1 MKLVLVESPAKAKT
15 INKYLGPDFDVM
27 ATIGHIR
34 NLPNKNGVNPDNNFQ
49 MEWELIDRGNKFLK
63 EIKASLKSANKLI
76 LATDPD
82 REGEAISWHVLELL
96 NDKKIKLDIP
106 VERVVFHEITKN
118 SVLEAINNPRT
129 LDQELI
135 NASLARNALDY
146 LIGFKLSPVLWQKLV
161 FAKSAGRV
169 QSVALRLICE
179 REFEIQSFVPEE
191 YWTVESNLKNKVE
204 ESLQSRLISL
214 KGKKLDKLSLKSEAD
229 AIEAIRCIE
238 NSDLFV
244 KNNEEKKEFRNPK
257 PPFTT
262 STLQQEASRKLNF
275 SASRTMKAA
284 QKLYEGL
291 NVGSETTGLITYMR
305 TDSVQLSKESVNEI
319 RKN

>member
-63 EIKASLKSANKLI
+63 DIKASLKSANKLI

-118 SVLEAINNPRT
+118 SVYAN
-129 LDQELI
+129 
-135 NASLARNALDY
+135 
-146 LIGFKLSPVLWQKLV
+146 FK
-161 FAKSAGRV
+161 
-169 QSVALRLICE
+169 I
-179 REFEIQSFVPEE
+179 
-191 YWTVESNLKNKVE
+191 
-204 ESLQSRLISL
+204 
-214 KGKKLDKLSLKSEAD
+214 
-229 AIEAIRCIE
+229 
-238 NSDLFV
+238 
-244 KNNEEKKEFRNPK
+244 
-257 PPFTT
+257 
-262 STLQQEASRKLNF
+262 
-275 SASRTMKAA
+275 
-284 QKLYEGL
+284 
-291 NVGSETTGLITYMR
+291 
-305 TDSVQLSKESVNEI
+305 
-319 RKN
+319 